1 MKKISRYIQGLK
13 YCFIAMVIAVGIS
26 SCKKDY
32 LNVEEYIYDQL
43 NVDSVFIDADRVRQY
58 VNGIASY
65 LPNEDR
71 LFTNSWA
78 PFQLASD
85 ENFTSWNDDRHA
97 GMKFLL
103 NEITPFTANSYFNN
117 YGTWYKGISK
127 SNLVIARLDECKELS
142 TIQKREYLGE
152 LAFFK
157 GYFMYLL
164 TQQYGPAV
172 IPPDGIPNLL
182 ADGETLS
189 LERSS
194 YDNCV
199 EYIMKNMEI
208 AAQYLPEKKEVQT
221 DQYRPTS
228 GAALAVMSR
237 VLLTAASPMYNGN
250 QSYADWKRSDGTNF
264 ISLVKDNSKWGRAA
278 AAAKRVMST
287 NRYELFTF
295 PKSAD
300 TEPLASD
307 VPTANYPNGAGDID
321 PYRSYKYTF
330 IGETQ
335 PSNNPEIIWCT
346 AVQPLARDSPLWLS
360 TLSLSG
366 GGNGLN
372 VTQEMVDSYRMKDGR
387 DINNS
392 STTFP
397 YPSGAARYANFGTTR
412 NYSDVQLL
420 ASTPRM
426 YINREPRFYAT
437 IGFNHSFFKGTSY
450 TGSEGTW
457 RNIEV
462 TYYSNGK
469 GAPNANVPNDYN
481 HTGYTAIKYNH
492 HADNMRNEGGVVP
505 KVFPMFR
512 YAEILLNYAEALN
525 ELEGSYTDPTGEMTV
540 TRNVDE
546 IKKAM
551 NRVRYRAGLPGLSNE
566 ESASR
571 ESIRAA
577 IKLERKLEFA
587 FEGRRYHD
595 LRRWLDAPVAYNT
608 TITGM
613 NVKVPDSQKDR
624 FYTRTAIA
632 SPLTRRQWY
641 FKMYFYPI
649 PKNALDKN
657 SKLVQNPS
665 W

>member
-1 MKKISRYIQGLK
+1 MQGFN
-13 YCFIAMVIAVGIS
+13 YCFLAIILATGIS
-26 SCKKDY
+26 SCKKGY

-43 NVDSVFIDADRVRQY
+43 NVDSVFVDADRVRQY

-71 LFTNSWA
+71 LFTASWA
-78 PFQLASD
+78 PFQVASD

-103 NEITPFTANSYFNN
+103 NEITPFSANNYFNN
-117 YGTWYKGISK
+117 YGTWYRGINK
-127 SNLVIARLDECKELS
+127 ANLVIARIGECKELS
-142 TIQKREYLGE
+142 TIQQREYLGE
-152 LAFFK
+152 MAFFK

-164 TQQYGPAV
+164 IQQYGPAV
-172 IPPDGIPNLL
+172 IPPDEIPDLL
-182 ADGETLS
+182 ADGESLS
-189 LERSS
+189 QERSS
-194 YDNCV
+194 YDECV
-199 EYIMKNMEI
+199 EYIVKNMEE
-208 AAQYLPEKKEVQT
+208 AAQYLPEKKEVQA
-221 DQYRPTS
+221 DFYRPTS

-250 QSYADWKRSDGTNF
+250 QSYADWKRANGAHF
-264 ISLVKDNSKWGRAA
+264 ISQVKDNTKWGRAA
-278 AAAKRVMST
+278 AAAKRVIAT

-295 PKSAD
+295 PKSTD
-300 TEPLASD
+300 TEPLAPD
-307 VPTANYPNGAGDID
+307 VSAASYPNGAGDID

-335 PSNNPEIIWCT
+335 ASNNPEIIWCT
-346 AVQPLARDSPLWLS
+346 SVQPLAGDSPLWLS

-392 STTFP
+392 SLAFP
-397 YPSGAARYANFGTTR
+397 YPTGPAGYANFGTTK
-412 NYSDVQLL
+412 NYSDVQLV
-420 ASTPRM
+420 ANTPRM
-426 YINREPRFYAT
+426 YINREARFYAT
-437 IGFNHSFFKGTSY
+437 IGFNHSYFKGTGY
-450 TGSEGTW
+450 TGSDNSW
-457 RNIEV
+457 RNYEV
-462 TYYSNGK
+462 TYYSNGR
-469 GAPNANVPNDYN
+469 GAPNANFPNDYN

-492 HADNMRNEGGVVP
+492 HADNMRQTGSIVP

-525 ELEGSYTDPTGEMTV
+525 ELDGSYTDPGTSITV
-540 TRNVDE
+540 TRDLEE
-546 IKKAM
+546 IKGAI
-551 NRVRYRAGLPGLSNE
+551 NRVRYRAGLPGLSDQE
-566 ESASR
+566 AASR
-571 ESIRAA
+571 ESIRDA
-577 IKLERKLEFA
+577 IKLERKVEFA

-595 LRRWLDAPVAYNT
+595 LRRWLDAPGAYNT

-613 NVKVPDSQKDR
+613 NVKVPESQKDR

-641 FKMYFYPI
+641 FKMYFFPI
-649 PKNALDKN
+649 PKNAIDKN